1 MAKAKIT
8 SIKDVAMLANVSIST
23 VSHVLNR
30 SKNVSADLR
39 KRVMDA
45 VDELG
50 YEINPIASG
59 LKSGKTNMIGV
70 VVTTIANIFYS
81 ELLHSIHAAALK
93 KNYNVCIYETQQNL
107 EHEIRYID
115 VLKSRW
121 VEGILLT
128 SCLDTDKPE
137 ADAYIKKL
145 TTLNIN
151 RKRVPVVCID
161 AAISTELD
169 AVTADNRNAMFQA
182 TQHLYDIGKRNIAY
196 VAAPFYFQNGKDRK
210 MGYLDAL
217 RHHNLPI
224 RPEMVVEGD
233 FSPESGAACMRAL
246 LELGQ
251 PIDGVAVGSDQM
263 GVGVIWELK
272 QRGFRIPEDIAV
284 IGFDDNFPGTLI
296 SPSLSTMRISKEK
309 LGAYAFDLLIERIHN
324 PGLPRKLVEL
334 KTDLVVRQ
342 STDASKETAWN
353 LDEWS

>member
-1 MAKAKIT
+1 MPKAKIT
-8 SIKDVAMLANVSIST
+8 SIKDVAALANVSIST

-30 SKNVSADLR
+30 SKNVSSGLS

-45 VDELG
+45 VEELG

-128 SCLDTDKPE
+128 SCLDTDRPE
-137 ADAYIKKL
+137 APGYIKKL

-151 RKRVPVVCID
+151 RKRIPVVCID
-161 AAISTELD
+161 AAISETLD
-169 AVTADNRNAMFQA
+169 AVTADNRVAMFKA
-182 TQHLYDIGKRNIAY
+182 TQHMFDIGKRNIAY

-217 RHHNLPI
+217 QRNSAPI
-224 RPEMVVEGD
+224 RQEFIVEGD
-233 FSPESGAACMRAL
+233 FSPESGAACMRKL
-246 LELGQ
+246 LSLGL

-272 QRGFRIPEDIAV
+272 QRGFRIPQDIAV
-284 IGFDDNFPGTLI
+284 TGFDDNFPATLI
-296 SPSLSTMRISKEK
+296 SPSLSTMRVSKEK
-309 LGAYAFDLLIERIHN
+309 LGSYAFDLLIERINN
-324 PGLPRKLVEL
+324 PGAPRKLVEL
-334 KTDLVVRQ
+334 ESELIVRQ
-342 STDASKETAWN
+342 STDFEKETAWS
-353 LDEWS
+353 LKEWS